1 VQSTQSTVRT
11 ALRLAGGVMVVVL
24 CLGAAACSSSGKS
37 STAPLPTVA
46 PPPTDAPLPTTTAGK
61 QIGKPAPL
69 AAVTVINKYEAKN
82 GPKLGTWLLS
92 SVQASTQDP
101 SFVMFRIGPATAA
114 DTNVQP
120 GYGFAHEVG
129 GKWAVVSFGSG
140 NVGCPPGA
148 VGNATIPPN
157 VLASFDL
164 TCPS

>member
-1 VQSTQSTVRT
+1 MILVI
-11 ALRLAGGVMVVVL
+11 
-24 CLGAAACSSSGKS
+24 CLGAAACSSSDKS
-37 STAPLPTVA
+37 STPPLPTVA
-46 PPPTDAPLPTTTAGK
+46 PPPTQAPLPTTTAGK
-61 QIGKPAPL
+61 QLGKPAPAGAL
-69 AAVTVINKYEAKN
+69 KAINQYEAKN

-101 SFVMFRIGPATAA
+101 SFVMFRVGPATAA

-120 GYGFAHEVG
+120 GYGFAHLVG

-140 NVGCPPGA
+140 NVGCAPGA
-148 VGNATIPPN
+148 VGNATIPPT